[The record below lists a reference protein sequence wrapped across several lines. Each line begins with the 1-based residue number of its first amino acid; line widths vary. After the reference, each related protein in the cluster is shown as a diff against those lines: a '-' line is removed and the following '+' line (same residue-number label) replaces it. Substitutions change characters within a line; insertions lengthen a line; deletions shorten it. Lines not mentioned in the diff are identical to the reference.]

1 MDKNEFLNKLFDL
14 TTRLFD
20 YDWQFGTIYTL
31 SNLVKEYTKGLAF
44 VVAKHDTGENNFLIN
59 EISNLQAD
67 YSDFSL
73 DRFLFNETPSKIRI
87 ENNNCINEPNY
98 GYFPIFNAQKLIG
111 FWVIVSDNDLSMEY
125 FEEFSRITEFI
136 KNFFIILDKR
146 NKYEAIESDLRKK
159 ELYLTALNKIAYHLV
174 DANKNFPWDEILA
187 ELGKAS
193 EVSRIT
199 VSIVRDLDKE
209 PYAESLAEWCNKNI
223 KSYLEAVNIFQLNET
238 TQEWFEILSNGKII
252 DVLVKDIV
260 KDELRMIFS
269 EQDTVS
275 LLVIPLMFKDEF
287 FGFIGFD
294 DCVKEREWSET
305 EKKYLITA
313 SEYISQ
319 TLKKQQIEKNLND
332 SENMFKSFADY
343 TYDMEYWVDPN
354 DQLLFVSKAC
364 ERITGYTQQEFLSNQ
379 TLLPSLVLQE
389 DYNKY
394 KMHLDFY
401 HTSEGTSHEAIVEF
415 RIKSKKGEIK
425 YIQHGCSA
433 IYNNSNEYFGR
444 RSSNRDITNMKKA
457 QLALKEINERN
468 DAMLSAMPDLL
479 FLFSN
484 DGICLDCWSQDDN
497 ILFAPREKFL
507 NRHINEI
514 LPNKLTEIITYKLK
528 ELLEGSK
535 TVEFEYSLKIK
546 GEMRYFENRAVRCG
560 ENRILSLVRDITEQR
575 KTQFELVEAKEK
587 AVQAD
592 KMKSQFL
599 AQMSHE
605 IRTPINAI
613 LSLNSLI
620 KEEVE
625 GKIGNEIY
633 SLYSN
638 IDSASRRLIRTIDL
652 LLNMSEVQ
660 TGKYDANYSDF
671 DLLELVKNITKEMY
685 FIAKSKGLELNVN
698 INTEYSIVYGDQY
711 SIAQIIV
718 NLIDNA
724 IKYTPSGCVDLEIS
738 ELEDKLKISVRDTG
752 IGISEEFLPK
762 LFDAFTQEEEGYIRS
777 FEGTGLGLALVKH
790 YCDINKATIKVIS
803 EKGKGTQFI
812 LHLNKHAFDKI
823 LVNN

>member
-1 MDKNEFLNKLFDL
+1 MDKNEFLKKLFDL

-31 SNLVKEYTKGLAF
+31 SSLVKEYTKGLAF
-44 VVAKHDTGENNFLIN
+44 VVAKYENGENSYVINEVSSLITNYSDSDLNNFLLNNSPEKIN
-59 EISNLQAD
+59 IVNSND
-67 YSDFSL
+67 
-73 DRFLFNETPSKIRI
+73 
-87 ENNNCINEPNY
+87 INKPNY
-98 GYFPIFNAQKLIG
+98 GYFPIFNAHELLG
-111 FWVIVSDNDLSMEY
+111 FWVIVSNNKLSMDY
-125 FEEFSRITEFI
+125 FEEFSRITEFV
-136 KNFFIILDKR
+136 KNFFIIVDKK
-146 NKYEAIESDLRKK
+146 NNYEIIVSDLRKK

-174 DANKNFPWDEILA
+174 DANENFPWDEILA

-199 VSIVRDLDKE
+199 VSIAKDLDKE
-209 PYAESLAEWCNKNI
+209 PYAVALAEWCNKDI
-223 KSYLEAVNIFQLNET
+223 ESYLETVNIFQLNET
-238 TQEWFEILSNGKII
+238 TQKLFDKLSNGEIV
-252 DVLVKDIV
+252 DVLIKEIPQI
-260 KDELRMIFS
+260 ELRELFS
-269 EQDTVS
+269 AQGIIS
-275 LLVIPLMFKDEF
+275 LLVVPMMYKEEF

-294 DCVKEREWSET
+294 DCVRERKWTET

-319 TLKKQQIEKNLND
+319 SLKKQQIEKNLND
-332 SENMFKSFADY
+332 SENMFKNFADY
-343 TYDMEYWVDPN
+343 TYDMEYWVDPYG
-354 DQLLFVSKAC
+354 QLLFVSKAC
-364 ERITGYTQQEFLSNQ
+364 ERITGYTQQEFLSNKM
-379 TLLPSLVLQE
+379 LLPSLVIQE
-389 DYNKY
+389 DFNKY

-401 HTSEGTSHEAIVEF
+401 HSIEGNSNEAIVEF
-415 RIKSKKGEIK
+415 RIKSKNGEIK

-484 DGICLDCWSQDDN
+484 DGVCLDCWSNDDN
-497 ILFAPREKFL
+497 LLFIPRERFVNKKVQEVFPKNL
-507 NRHINEI
+507 AI
-514 LPNKLTEIITYKLK
+514 LVTHKLK
-528 ELLEGSK
+528 ELIEGDK
-535 TVEFEYSLKIK
+535 IVEFEYSLRIK
-546 GEMRYFENRAVRCG
+546 GEMKYFENRAVRCG

-575 KTQFELVEAKEK
+575 KTQFELVKAKER
-587 AVQAD
+587 AVHAD

-620 KEEVE
+620 KDEVE
-625 GKIGNEIY
+625 GKIGSEIFG
-633 SLYSN
+633 LYNN
-638 IDSASRRLIRTIDL
+638 IESASRRLIRTIDL

-660 TGKYDANYSDF
+660 TGKYDANYSEF
-671 DLLELVKNITKEMY
+671 NLLELVENITKEMY
-685 FIAKSKGLELNVN
+685 YIAKSKGLDLNVK
-698 INTEYSIVYGDQY
+698 IDTVNTRVYGDQY

-724 IKYTPSGCVDLEIS
+724 IKYTPHGNVDLEIS
-738 ELEDKLKISVRDTG
+738 ELEDKLKISIKDTG
-752 IGISEEFLPK
+752 IGISEAFLPK

-790 YCDINKATIKVIS
+790 YCDINKATIKVLS
-803 EKGKGTQFI
+803 QKGKGSQFI
-812 LHLNKHAFDKI
+812 LHLNRHYFDKI